1 MKITKFAAPFVLAGL
16 LTVGAV
22 GSPVSAHTLG
32 AGKPSYGCQIN
43 PKAAACQQAPGPTI
57 ANGNVTRVST
67 THSSTGTSAQPA
79 ALPQSG
85 GGTPAAPVMNL
96 GALLAAAV
104 LLVLGFAL
112 RRQATRRF

>member
-1 MKITKFAAPFVLAGL
+1 MKITKFAAPFVLVGL
-16 LTVGAV
+16 LTIGAI

-57 ANGNVTRVST
+57 ASGNVTRVST
-67 THSSTGTSAQPA
+67 TSTTASSTQPS

-85 GGTPAAPVMNL
+85 GGIPAAPAMNL
-96 GALLAAAV
+96 GALFAAAV
-104 LLVLGFAL
+104 LSVLGLAL
-112 RRQATRRF
+112 RRYATQRI